1 MTLGIWFVWFVF
13 ALWLFAIWLLVEAGK
28 GRAWFGEDEGT
39 TFVLDN
45 KVLWLD
51 IYRCS
56 RCGNLMQIRGTPK
69 SQELHYCAK
78 CGRRITEFRYQKEEY
93 E

>member
-1 MTLGIWFVWFVF
+1 MTWGIAFTWFVF
-13 ALWLFAIWLLVEAGK
+13 VLWLVVIYLLTVAEK

-45 KVLWLD
+45 KVLWFD
-51 IYRCS
+51 IYRCV
-56 RCGNLMQIRGTPK
+56 RCGNRMQIRGTPK

-78 CGRRITEFRYQKEEY
+78 CGRRITEFRYQKEES